1 MSENIQG
8 KLSSNEK
15 GGETCCCFFKFHT
28 KVTTK
33 KKATNGKSPSI
44 FQPPTRRKILS
55 SEVCVSFFVGIRLQE
70 CFSKCKRL
78 VSANGWLVAIA
89 LPRWK
94 LYQNERYQ
102 YGSNFWLA
110 MIDSYEINV
119 GKCCHTSG
127 QFVFGKPECFF
138 WRGVIPCSDQ
148 KG

>member
-1 MSENIQG
+1 MKKVG
-8 KLSSNEK
+8 RLAVVSSNFTPK
-15 GGETCCCFFKFHT
+15 LQI
-28 KVTTK
+28 K
-33 KKATNGKSPSI
+33 KKATNGESPSI

-55 SEVCVSFFVGIRLQE
+55 SEVCVSFFVGFQLQE

-78 VSANGWLVAIA
+78 VSANGWLVAMA
-89 LPRWK
+89 LLRWK

-102 YGSNFWLA
+102 YRSNFWLA

-138 WRGVIPCSDQ
+138 WRGVIPCSDH